1 VECYSPLKSV
11 LAPLQF
17 LISTNRFSLQQLQF
31 FALKQLVNIHK
42 RLFLPVM
49 LHIFTVDLE
58 LLVLIKNNLF
68 SLFLVYSAEL
78 VVHIT
83 LNFKD
88 W

>member
-1 VECYSPLKSV
+1 
-11 LAPLQF
+11 
-17 LISTNRFSLQQLQF
+17 
-31 FALKQLVNIHK
+31 LVNIHK